1 MGVHGNLL
9 RKQVTSELKKRRLI
23 FFTLTLL
30 SILYLIINV
39 LFGDMGLIRYVELR
53 KTKASLEAQ
62 VKEIEQDNKKLRSQ
76 LKSIK
81 EDPFMK
87 EQHAREDY
95 GLAKPDEL
103 IFQYDR

>member
-1 MGVHGNLL
+1 MHGNLL

-53 KTKASLEAQ
+53 KTKASLETQ

-81 EDPFMK
+81 EDPFIK
-87 EQHAREDY
+87 EKHAREDY

>member
-81 EDPFMK
+81 EDPFIK
-87 EQHAREDY
+87 EKHAREDF

>member
-53 KTKASLEAQ
+53 KTKASLESQ

-81 EDPFMK
+81 EDPFIK
-87 EQHAREDY
+87 EKHAREDY

>member
-1 MGVHGNLL
+1 VHGNLL

-81 EDPFMK
+81 EDPFIK
-87 EQHAREDY
+87 EKHAREDY

>member
-1 MGVHGNLL
+1 MHGNLL

-39 LFGDMGLIRYVELR
+39 LFGDMGLIRYGELR

-81 EDPFMK
+81 EDPFIK
-87 EQHAREDY
+87 EKHAREDY

>member
-1 MGVHGNLL
+1 MHGNLL

-81 EDPFMK
+81 EDPFIK
-87 EQHAREDY
+87 EKHAREDY

>member
-23 FFTLTLL
+23 FFTITLL

-39 LFGDMGLIRYVELR
+39 IFGDMGLIRYVELR

-81 EDPFMK
+81 EDPFIK
-87 EQHAREDY
+87 EKHAREDY

>member
-53 KTKASLEAQ
+53 KTKASLETQ

-81 EDPFMK
+81 EDPFIK
-87 EQHAREDY
+87 EKHAREDY

>member
-81 EDPFMK
+81 EDPFIK
-87 EQHAREDY
+87 EKHAREDY